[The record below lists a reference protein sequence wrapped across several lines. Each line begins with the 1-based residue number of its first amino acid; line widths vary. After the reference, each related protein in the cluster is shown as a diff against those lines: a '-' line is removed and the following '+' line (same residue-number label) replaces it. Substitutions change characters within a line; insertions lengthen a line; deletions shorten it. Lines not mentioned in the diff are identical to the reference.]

1 MTNVVITNSGVNEII
16 SAGGASSSGPYFP
29 IKYFLLVYDPS
40 FDESIHSVN
49 LGLSTDAL
57 PFSANSLS
65 ADTNAVQ
72 HSGHLI
78 FNIANAYDI
87 TDTQFLISGSGIG
100 KTQGYK
106 DVNTISGNAYNHLAD
121 INTIYG
127 LPLVS
132 CFSGDGITTSGTG
145 NVGEWYLA
153 NAASY
158 LKTANISGSSTSPF
172 LSDKSKYFNVSS
184 YSPIGVPSS
193 DQLRGLF
200 KCRVDNSVGN
210 FVFNKV
216 ALFTTSYDE
225 SGNESSSNPVLV
237 AMAALN
243 SAVRKTNDG
252 GNIANVEI
260 DVECQFNVNNTTT
273 NISYMSQDYWTR
285 ANNATIS
292 GGTDTV
298 GLYYNGDVVIGTSG
312 TNWQPSAHL
321 EVTDNVKQQL
331 RLNNVFGD
339 QFVDFNVQSDASMK
353 LSTSGTDQILAT
365 FFKKDSR
372 VYIGEEIKIVDYE
385 GGALYNEN
393 FADFIGQQIFLSG
406 GDYSGT
412 TEAPTTSKGQYIY
425 LTDKVNTTAIGQ
437 DIFALRTLNYA
448 DNFYG
453 SKIVLSADTD
463 IDASVNSYGL
473 YVSLGDG
480 MSVVDTGFSG
490 KLFAAYFDKGA
501 VQFNDNVYFDGIS
514 YLRDQMI
521 ISGTGS
527 MTFTAGTGVLS
538 TLPLLGTDLTD
549 TTELRFN
556 DTNCFIKRNSNV
568 LTVQNSVSG
577 IDISTA
583 VGTTQILMRED
594 FFDNSILLSAPQAIR
609 LSTGSSL
616 TVPNRKTLSILT
628 NVLLSGDT
636 NIVQATDFL
645 YDNSCVVNV
654 VSGSIPYSDY
664 DWHQMFGGTFSSYSL
679 IYKSP
684 NCNVTI
690 LTTNDIPRFQLD
702 DSSYYEVDFTARAT
716 GDGGTANFWIDMGS
730 TDSAFLPDTQR
741 QRLYTAPASTYSNI
755 SEKFI
760 IQTSGK
766 TFAIYFKKLHSP
778 DFNIYGI
785 CIKIRKLGLTA
796 GF

>member
-1 MTNVVITNSGVNEII
+1 MTNVIITNAGVNEII

-100 KTQGYK
+100 NTQGYK

-353 LSTSGTDQILAT
+353 LSTSGTDQTLVT
-365 FFKKDSR
+365 FFKKDLR

-425 LTDKVNTTAIGQ
+425 LTDKVNTSAIGQ

-448 DNFYG
+448 DNLYG

-473 YVSLGDG
+473 YVSLGNG
-480 MSVVDTGFSG
+480 MNVSDTGFTG

-501 VQFNDNVYFDGIS
+501 VQFNDNVYFDGLT
-514 YLRDQMI
+514 YLRDQTI
-521 ISGTGS
+521 LSGS
-527 MTFTAGTGVLS
+527 ANITFGTGTGVLNV
-538 TLPLLGTDLTD
+538 LPIISDD
-549 TTELRFN
+549 SDSAELRFK
-556 DTNCFIKRNSNV
+556 DTDCYIKRNSDEDFIVFNNTDIFISGNDNINLMADKSLILNLSGV
-568 LTVQNSVSG
+568 SRTYSTNGIVSEPSIIFREGNTVNNSVLNNATWTNINTVFYNGVSIVEEYKDNYFYETTG
-577 IDISTA
+577 ANPFALGVKIKQQGFYEIEIAVENISASQTLTHSYS
-583 VGTTQILMRED
+583 VGTSSADSLDTYKDDIIIIKD
-594 FFDNSILLSAPQAIR
+594 DNKNYSSKVYRR
-609 LSTGSSL
+609 LI
-616 TVPNRKTLSILT
+616 K
-628 NVLLSGDT
+628 D
-636 NIVQATDFL
+636 
-645 YDNSCVVNV
+645 
-654 VSGSIPYSDY
+654 
-664 DWHQMFGGTFSSYSL
+664 
-679 IYKSP
+679 
-684 NCNVTI
+684 
-690 LTTNDIPRFQLD
+690 
-702 DSSYYEVDFTARAT
+702 
-716 GDGGTANFWIDMGS
+716 
-730 TDSAFLPDTQR
+730 
-741 QRLYTAPASTYSNI
+741 STYYPFFKASFAGALNITSN
-755 SEKFI
+755 KVRV
-760 IQTSGK
+760 K
-766 TFAIYFKKLHSP
+766 YIYLS
-778 DFNIYGI
+778 D
-785 CIKIRKLGLTA
+785 
-796 GF
+796 